1 MLQVILSELSDV
13 IAPFLDVDSVLVLS
27 KSCKWMRANRDELL
41 KRIVY
46 AHVGPCQNW
55 RAVGARYFS
64 PACVPRFSMRNSL
77 SLVVMCDFR
86 AFLWC
91 EVEQCVEGGLE
102 LSPLSVY
109 LKNGLRRVRGD
120 SFNCYSTKA
129 GREHLLKESTN
140 RPAQYPSKDAK
151 LVVDAIASDAAF
163 HARNSFVIHSDNSVG
178 VVFTTSPAMA
188 AVLSEIGLRVPR
200 WCGLL
205 IAAIQKSV
213 PAHLR
218 GFYENSLELE

>member
-1 MLQVILSELSDV
+1 MILSELSDV
-13 IAPFLDVDSVLVLS
+13 IAPFLDVDSVLALS
-27 KSCKWMRANRDELL
+27 KSSRTMRAMRDELL
-41 KRIVY
+41 KRVVY
-46 AHVGPCQNW
+46 SHVGPCENW
-55 RAVGARYFS
+55 RAVGAGYFA
-64 PACVPRFSMRNSL
+64 PTCVPRFSMRNSL

-91 EVEQCVEGGLE
+91 EVEQCVESGLE

-109 LKNGLRRVRGD
+109 LENGLRRVRGD

-140 RPAQYPSKDAK
+140 RPAQYPSRDAK
-151 LVVDAIASDAAF
+151 LVVDTIANDAAF
-163 HARNSFVIHSDNSVG
+163 HARNSFVIHPDNSVG
-178 VVFTTSPAMA
+178 VVFTTSPAVA

-205 IAAIQKSV
+205 IAAVQKSV
-213 PAHLR
+213 PAHLQ
-218 GFYENSLELE
+218 GFYQNSLELE

>member
-1 MLQVILSELSDV
+1 MLPMILSELSDV

-27 KSCKWMRANRDELL
+27 KSCKWMRAMRDELL
-41 KRIVY
+41 KRIVF
-46 AHVGPCQNW
+46 AHVGPCENW

-91 EVEQCVEGGLE
+91 EVEQCVESGFD

-109 LKNGLRRVRGD
+109 LENGLRRVRGD

-129 GREHLLKESTN
+129 GRDYLIQEAAK

-151 LVVDAIASDAAF
+151 LVVDAIANDTVF
-163 HARNSFVIHSDNSVG
+163 HARNSFVIHPDNSVG
-178 VVFTTSPAMA
+178 VVFTTSPAVA

-205 IAAIQKSV
+205 IGAIQKSV

-218 GFYENSLELE
+218 GFYQNSLELE